1 MHLIIMGAPGSG
13 KGTCALDLK
22 KIYDIPHISTGDMFR
37 KAIKEQ
43 TELGKLADSYISQG
57 KLVPDEVTNR
67 LVKERLQE
75 DDCKKGFLFDGY
87 PRTIN
92 QAKEFNKIL
101 KELNIE
107 LDAAIN
113 LEIEDEE
120 IIKRLINRRMC
131 SKCNTG
137 YNILT
142 NKPKIDGICDKCG
155 GTLYTRDDDNETTVR
170 SRLAVYEEQT
180 KPLVKYYEDQNK
192 IVHVNS
198 NQAIDDV
205 VKSIVS
211 ALEEKC

>member
-13 KGTCALDLK
+13 KGTCAMDLK

-137 YNILT
+137 YH
-142 NKPKIDGICDKCG
+142 P
-155 GTLYTRDDDNETTVR
+155 E
-170 SRLAVYEEQT
+170 
-180 KPLVKYYEDQNK
+180 
-192 IVHVNS
+192 
-198 NQAIDDV
+198 
-205 VKSIVS
+205 S
-211 ALEEKC
+211 ALSEYRYYYRAFPNK